1 MKALPFQIPK
11 ISESSVR
18 VQIDRQP
25 FFYDTLHQHPEI
37 QITLIVSGTGTLF
50 QGEYIGEF
58 KPGDVFII
66 GGNVPHVLKS
76 DSIYYKDDQLISHA
90 ISIFFDKKS
99 LGASFFNLPELKNIN
114 SFIQQLNRGVQ
125 LENTLKIKVG
135 EIVRETPFCEGVEVI
150 MSLLKILQLTS
161 QSNEVNF
168 LSRETNE
175 SYLDENEGIR
185 LKGVYQFT
193 LENFSNAI
201 RLEEVA
207 EIASMTPSAFCRFF
221 KLRTRKTYISFL
233 NEIRVA
239 EACKLLLNEDL
250 PIAQIGY
257 QCGFSNLSNFN
268 RIFKNVKQEAPSAF
282 RKKRLKFAE

>member
-11 ISESSVR
+11 TTESNVL
-18 VQIDRQP
+18 VQVDRQP

-50 QGEYIGEF
+50 QGEYIGAF

-76 DSIYYKDDQLISHA
+76 DNNYYKDDRLISHA
-90 ISIFFDKKS
+90 VSMFFDENS
-99 LGASFFNLPELKNIN
+99 LGATFFSLPELKNVN
-114 SFIQQLNRGVQ
+114 TFIQQTNRGIQ
-125 LENTLKIKVG
+125 LENNLKIEVG
-135 EIVRETPFCEGVEVI
+135 EIIRQTPVCNCLDVI

-193 LENFSNAI
+193 LENFDNTI
-201 RLEEVA
+201 KLEKVA
-207 EIASMTPSAFCRFF
+207 DIANMTPSAFCRFF
-221 KLRTRKTYISFL
+221 KLRTRKTYVSFL
-233 NEIRVA
+233 NEIRIA
-239 EACKLLLNEDL
+239 EAFKLLLNEDI
-250 PIAQIGY
+250 PIAQICY
-257 QCGFSNLSNFN
+257 QCGFTNLSNFN

-282 RKKRLKFAE
+282 RKRRLKFG